1 VILGTVLLI
10 DGLMFNAL
18 ALTNNP
24 RLSSD
29 VLESFFYF
37 SSGTTMIAGVLL
49 SMRLLAEER
58 QQGTIVLLETAPVG
72 EGQVVLGKYLGA
84 WAFLAIITLLTIYMP
99 AMIQINGKVSWEQ
112 IGAGYLGLL
121 SLGAATVAV
130 GTFGSVLARN
140 QLLAV
145 ILGAVMLLLLLLGW
159 LLGRVASP
167 PIAEVLSYL
176 AFFDKHYQPF
186 MRGRINTESL
196 VYYASVV
203 FAFLLLSTRMLQSR
217 RFR

>member
-1 VILGTVLLI
+1 
-10 DGLMFNAL
+10 
-18 ALTNNP
+18 
-24 RLSSD
+24 
-29 VLESFFYF
+29 
-37 SSGTTMIAGVLL
+37 
-49 SMRLLAEER
+49 
-58 QQGTIVLLETAPVG
+58 
-72 EGQVVLGKYLGA
+72 
-84 WAFLAIITLLTIYMP
+84 
-99 AMIQINGKVSWEQ
+99 
-112 IGAGYLGLL
+112 
-121 SLGAATVAV
+121 
-130 GTFGSVLARN
+130 
-140 QLLAV
+140 
-145 ILGAVMLLLLLLGW
+145 MLLLLLLGW